1 MNVTVFLS
9 SRDGKNPIYKD
20 TSEKLG
26 RLLAQSGHTLVYGG
40 SKEGCMGMGF
50 RFCYSK

>member
-26 RLLAQSGHTLVYGG
+26 ILLA
-40 SKEGCMGMGF
+40 K
-50 RFCYSK
+50 

>member
-26 RLLAQSGHTLVYGG
+26 RFVV
-40 SKEGCMGMGF
+40 SKL
-50 RFCYSK
+50 